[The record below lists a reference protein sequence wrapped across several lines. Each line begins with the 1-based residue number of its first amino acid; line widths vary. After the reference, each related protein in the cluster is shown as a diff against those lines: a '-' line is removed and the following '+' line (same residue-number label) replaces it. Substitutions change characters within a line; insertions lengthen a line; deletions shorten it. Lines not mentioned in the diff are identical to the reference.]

1 MLWNLKESS
10 VLIENSKVDYAVF
23 GNGEEPLVIIPGLT
37 LKDVKGAGFGL
48 ALMYRVFAK
57 DYRIYVIDKKRDIAQ
72 GCTVSDLAND
82 TVSVMNALGIKSAC
96 VFGVSLGGMIAQEIA
111 IEHPELVKKLVLG
124 VTASRTNDTM
134 KKVVGNWIYL
144 AEKGYFSGI
153 ISDML
158 KVMYS
163 KKYVKK
169 YGWMFPILVKFSKPK
184 NEERFV
190 RLAKACLTSDCYDR
204 LDRIQAPVL
213 VLGGNDDKI
222 VSAEASLEIAKKLSC
237 EIYMYDG
244 LGHSAYE
251 EAKDFNLRIKRFFD
265 K

>member
-10 VLIENSKVDYAVF
+10 VTIEDSKVDYAVF
-23 GNGEEPLVIIPGLT
+23 GNGEKPLVIIPGLT
-37 LKDVKGAGFGL
+37 LKDVKGAGLGL
-48 ALMYRVFAK
+48 ALMYRMFAK
-57 DYRIYVIDKKRDIAQ
+57 DYRIYVIDKKRDIAK

-82 TVSVMNALGIKSAC
+82 TVSVMNSLGIKNAY

-134 KKVVGNWIYL
+134 KKVVGNWISL
-144 AEKGYFSGI
+144 AENGDFSGI

-163 KKYVKK
+163 KNYVKK
-169 YGWMFPILVKFSKPK
+169 YGWMFPILAKFSKPK

-190 RLAKACLTSDCYDR
+190 RLSKACLTSECYDR

-222 VSAEASLEIAKKLSC
+222 VSAEASLEIAEKLSC

-251 EAKDFNLRIKRFFD
+251 EAKDFNLRIKEFFD